1 VRVVFTFAV
10 HPTAFGVCIAAC
22 GSLSWICWCG
32 VVMTGRHP
40 RDVGW
45 EHSIPLS
52 KKINSNIYKCR
63 QSFLTSN
70 YILVSTF
77 LI

>member
-1 VRVVFTFAV
+1 
-10 HPTAFGVCIAAC
+10 
-22 GSLSWICWCG
+22 LSWICWCG

-52 KKINSNIYKCR
+52 KKIQIPPMLFDDFNLSNN
-63 QSFLTSN
+63 T
-70 YILVSTF
+70 
-77 LI
+77 

>member
-52 KKINSNIYKCR
+52 KKK
-63 QSFLTSN
+63 LD
-70 YILVSTF
+70 
-77 LI
+77 